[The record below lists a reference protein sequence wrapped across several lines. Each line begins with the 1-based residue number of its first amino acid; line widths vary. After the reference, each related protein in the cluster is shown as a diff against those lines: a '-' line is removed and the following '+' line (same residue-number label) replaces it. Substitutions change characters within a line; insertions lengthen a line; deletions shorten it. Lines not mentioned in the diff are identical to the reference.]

1 MDHQWLID
9 MNQPGR
15 TRDVSRSMVSP
26 QKTVSQVDA
35 RYRFRAIAPK
45 LNPRHLNVL
54 NVRGAGIM
62 TTMLVEHPALGAPAS
77 WDKRTETPQLLTV
90 QDTPL
95 AVVAHLARPQKC
107 NAISLELIKELD
119 NLVATLLVSGS
130 TKPFVLR
137 GSGKWFTS
145 GGDLR
150 QFAGFTSEEAVLMAH
165 LMSGVLQG
173 IERLP
178 GPTVAALN
186 GPAIGG
192 GIELALAFDLRVA
205 ADSAYLRFGQT
216 RMGITTGWQGIER
229 LCRLVGY
236 SSSIYLLLSGSH
248 VPAGEALRLG
258 LVNAVWPAESF
269 DAELDALLCSFVDAG
284 EAGLA
289 MKHVLREAVDRTEF
303 SSGELERQLLR
314 ALWERP
320 ERRAAMTDAL
330 GRGKAGRA

>member
-1 MDHQWLID
+1 
-9 MNQPGR
+9 
-15 TRDVSRSMVSP
+15 
-26 QKTVSQVDA
+26 
-35 RYRFRAIAPK
+35 
-45 LNPRHLNVL
+45 
-54 NVRGAGIM
+54 M
-62 TTMLVEHPALGAPAS
+62 TTALIEHPSLGALPG
-77 WDKRTETPQLLTV
+77 WEGRTETPQLVTV
-90 QDTPL
+90 DDTPF
-95 AVVAHLARPQKC
+95 AVVAYLARPEKC
-107 NAISLELIKELD
+107 NAISLELIMELD
-119 NLVATLLVSGS
+119 NLVGTLLQSGS

-150 QFAGFTSEEAVLMAH
+150 QFAAFTSNEAVLMAH
-165 LMSGVLQG
+165 VMSGVLQG

-192 GIELALAFDLRVA
+192 GIELALAFDMRVA

-229 LCRLVGY
+229 LYRLVGY
-236 SSSIYLLLSGSH
+236 SSAVYLLLSGSR
-248 VPAGEALRLG
+248 VPATEALRLG

-269 DAELDALLCSFVDAG
+269 DLELRALLRSFREAG

-289 MKHVLREAVDRTEF
+289 MKRVFQEAVDMTKL

-314 ALWERP
+314 TLWERP

-330 GRGKAGRA
+330 DAAKARRS